1 MTEMTVTQTEFR
13 TALLDAETAVPTG
26 LRDAEGGPAGA
37 RFSVYRNNV
46 VVSLTEALATAFP
59 LLRKLLGAETFGR
72 LAAVYVRAHPPS
84 SPLMMFYGE
93 GLPEFLETFAPLAHI
108 QYLPDCA
115 RLDLAMRQSYH
126 AADAPPPD
134 TEGLHDP
141 ERAMQARFAI
151 APATRILRS
160 PWPLFD
166 IWAFN
171 MQPDAPKPR
180 AVAQDVLVA
189 RAEFDSAAHLLP
201 DGAADWLEEIG
212 HGCALGQA
220 AEAALSKHPDF
231 DLSASLTLALSSR
244 ALTDFTTKETP

>member
-1 MTEMTVTQTEFR
+1 MHIQFR
-13 TALLDAETAVPTG
+13 TIL
-26 LRDAEGGPAGA
+26 
-37 RFSVYRNNV
+37 
-46 VVSLTEALATAFP
+46 SLALASLMIANPAFAQSIDLSP
-59 LLRKLLGAETFGR
+59 VQNLLQGI
-72 LAAVYVRAHPPS
+72 VV
-84 SPLMMFYGE
+84 
-93 GLPEFLETFAPLAHI
+93 
-108 QYLPDCA
+108 
-115 RLDLAMRQSYH
+115 
-126 AADAPPPD
+126 
-134 TEGLHDP
+134 HDP

-171 MQPDAPKPR
+171 MQPHAPKPR
-180 AVAQDVLVA
+180 AVAQDVLIA
-189 RAEFDSAAHLLP
+189 RAEFDPAPHLLP